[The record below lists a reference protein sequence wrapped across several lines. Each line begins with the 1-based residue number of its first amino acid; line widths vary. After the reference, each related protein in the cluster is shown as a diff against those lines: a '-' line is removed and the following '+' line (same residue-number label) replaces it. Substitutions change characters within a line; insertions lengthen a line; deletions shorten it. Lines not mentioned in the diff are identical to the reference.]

1 MKEYRY
7 CFIKKNIQEYGFVGF
22 FMKSCL
28 KNIDI
33 VAFIIFLLI
42 RISLKRASMWVFF
55 WFLFLEYRIFQYIIK
70 TQLHNACRICYK
82 HCTSV
87 AFL

>member
-7 CFIKKNIQEYGFVGF
+7 WFIKKTYKNMDLLVF

-42 RISLKRASMWVFF
+42 RISLKRASMWGFF